1 MWLKKL
7 LSSFLQLIWNR
18 TLIVLCVRINH
29 TISNR
34 KWPSLACTFT
44 LEGISKDLERHLK
57 LLEGASKFHTNTRM
71 VARLGEL
78 RHTRTHTC
86 THTPTHPEKNQ
97 VGDAQKYQVSL
108 IESIYVSSSE
118 ARFYIILVKT
128 LLKSSRILILPYIA
142 MKKPSSRDTEKFTQH
157 HITRNWQIKSQN
169 LESIDSKPEKF
180 FPLFW
185 RLYFPSWSTNML
197 TIKT

>member
-1 MWLKKL
+1 M
-7 LSSFLQLIWNR
+7 IWDR
-18 TLIVLCVRINH
+18 TLIVLCIRINH

-57 LLEGASKFHTNTRM
+57 LLERASKFHTNTRT
-71 VARLGEL
+71 VAKLGEL
-78 RHTRTHTC
+78 RHMC
-86 THTPTHPEKNQ
+86 THAHTYTHTHPEKNQ
-97 VGDAQKYQVSL
+97 VGNAQKYQVSL
-108 IESIYVSSSE
+108 IESIHVYSSD

-142 MKKPSSRDTEKFTQH
+142 MKKPSSRDTKQFTQH

-169 LESIDSKPEKF
+169 LESIWLSACKI
-180 FPLFW
+180 FP
-185 RLYFPSWSTNML
+185 
-197 TIKT
+197 TILKALLSIMIHKHVNY

>member
-44 LEGISKDLERHLK
+44 LEGISEDLERHLK
-57 LLEGASKFHTNTRM
+57 LLEGASKFHTNTRR

-78 RHTRTHTC
+78 RHTC

-97 VGDAQKYQVSL
+97 VEDAQKYQLSL
-108 IESIYVSSSE
+108 IESIHVSSSE
-118 ARFYIILVKT
+118 ARVYIIFVKT

-169 LESIDSKPEKF
+169 LESIW
-180 FPLFW
+180 L
-185 RLYFPSWSTNML
+185 
-197 TIKT
+197 